1 MPQNLKGMVRE
12 ILKIE
17 APLSEELL
25 LRRIAF
31 CFGREKVTSVVQR
44 EYAQQMIGCERCGIP
59 RKNGFLYRSDET
71 AISFRGPGSIQR
83 EIRQIAPEELAAGM
97 LEILKQN
104 VTAEK
109 TGLYRFLAAQ
119 CGVTRL
125 GKAVTEAMDE
135 ALALLQDQ
143 VVIDGEQVSLK

>member
-1 MPQNLKGMVRE
+1 MKRPFPSGDRAASSGKFA
-12 ILKIE
+12 K
-17 APLSEELL
+17 S
-25 LRRIAF
+25 
-31 CFGREKVTSVVQR
+31 
-44 EYAQQMIGCERCGIP
+44 P
-59 RKNGFLYRSDET
+59 RKNW
-71 AISFRGPGSIQR
+71 P
-83 EIRQIAPEELAAGM
+83 PGM